1 MSTND
6 IMDLEDQRRLELT
19 LKTRERIITSLTDG
33 GRLPSNTEDREF
45 LMKALDGMDRTVLT
59 KAKIKVDDSASKNQ
73 ASTVKMISEALT
85 RINTRKVT
93 APTREGE
100 PELTGVEAPQLVEGE
115 NHIGTQTF
123 KYDEIMG
130 NDK

>member
-1 MSTND
+1 MSAND

-19 LKTRERIITSLTDG
+19 LKTRERIITNLTDG

-73 ASTVKMISEALT
+73 ASTVKMISEALS
-85 RINTRKVT
+85 RINTRKNT
-93 APTREGE
+93 APVRQTD
-100 PELTGVEAPQLVEGE
+100 PELTGTEAPQLVEGE
-115 NHIGTQTF
+115 NHIGVQTF
-123 KYDEIMG
+123 KYNEIM
-130 NDK
+130 NTDS